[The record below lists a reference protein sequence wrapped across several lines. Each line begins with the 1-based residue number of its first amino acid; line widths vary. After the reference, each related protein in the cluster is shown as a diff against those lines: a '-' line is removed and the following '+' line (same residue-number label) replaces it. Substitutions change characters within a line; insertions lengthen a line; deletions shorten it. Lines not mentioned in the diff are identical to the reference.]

1 MVVASSAPSQGSGA
15 PAKVLEEG
23 NALAAFNVRFRQQ
36 GEEKDAKERE
46 GKASHKAAGK
56 AALKKMVGERNERV
70 ATRKAANRE
79 AEKAAEQDMLN
90 ALSGE
95 SWGRVVTLMDVS
107 GAEKAG
113 TEKEE
118 KKGGK
123 GGNEKAAST
132 EERKKAVGGVDDTI
146 RLKDVSKRRWA
157 WVDPCSSSQHHP
169 WSPRR
174 PRTLHPPAYTHTH
187 THTHT
192 HSHCAPLRPTASH

>member
-1 MVVASSAPSQGSGA
+1 MVAASSAPSQGSGA

-36 GEEKDAKERE
+36 GEEKDAKERDA
-46 GKASHKAAGK
+46 KASHKAAGK
-56 AALKKMVGERNERV
+56 AALKKMVAERNERV
-70 ATRKAANRE
+70 ATRKTANRE

-113 TEKEE
+113 AEKEE

-146 RLKDVSKRRWA
+146 RLKDVSWGTRRSGILTEFDNHA
-157 WVDPCSSSQHHP
+157 LATLWVHLDSHLKSPC
-169 WSPRR
+169 
-174 PRTLHPPAYTHTH
+174 LHSLLTNSHTH
-187 THTHT
+187 FHTN
-192 HSHCAPLRPTASH
+192 TASCA

>member
-1 MVVASSAPSQGSGA
+1 M
-15 PAKVLEEG
+15 LEEG

-36 GEEKDAKERE
+36 GEEKDAKERDA
-46 GKASHKAAGK
+46 KASHKAAGK
-56 AALKKMVGERNERV
+56 AALKKMVAERNERV
-70 ATRKAANRE
+70 ATRKTANRE

-113 TEKEE
+113 AEKEE

-146 RLKDVSKRRWA
+146 RLKDVSWGARRSGILTEFHNHA
-157 WVDPCSSSQHHP
+157 LATLWVHLDSHLESPCSHSLL
-169 WSPRR
+169 
-174 PRTLHPPAYTHTH
+174 TNLHTH
-187 THTHT
+187 TFT
-192 HSHCAPLRPTASH
+192 